1 MAAIHSL
8 NIPVSKEPE
17 WLWKTMER
25 WLLSSETVL
34 ATFESADANETRL
47 CADMRTFD
55 FRAELD
61 WLKRTIEAEDYA
73 VVFSHN
79 DLQEGNILFRED
91 GAGAMMDDGGT
102 AAAAG
107 TTMVTTMQPD
117 TGCGNSNHSCNSN
130 NSNSSSSIHME
141 RIQYARQPSQNGLH
155 DFSVVSCRPVTSTLT
170 ACAGGGPIDEYA
182 CANRVDL
189 DQLPCD
195 NATAAAAAAAV
206 SDVVAAT
213 R

>member
-1 MAAIHSL
+1 MAAIHGL

-34 ATFESADANETRL
+34 ATFESSSANETRL
-47 CADMRTFD
+47 CADMRSFD

-91 GAGAMMDDGGT
+91 SVT
-102 AAAAG
+102 AAAAAAAAA
-107 TTMVTTMQPD
+107 TAVIQSNNSSS
-117 TGCGNSNHSCNSN
+117 CGNSSPNDR
-130 NSNSSSSIHME
+130 SSPME
-141 RIQYARQPSQNGLH
+141 RIQYARQPSKNGLH
-155 DFSVVSCRPVTSTLT
+155 DFSVVSSCRPVTSTTNMAT
-170 ACAGGGPIDEYA
+170 AKTTSAAIAGSIEIDEYA
-182 CANRVDL
+182 CNSVDL

-195 NATAAAAAAAV
+195 GATG
-206 SDVVAAT
+206 SDDVLAAT